1 MIVKEKKEEL
11 KSETVAK
18 KDENTVFED
27 KFFEKGHFWLKLR
40 TIILTIV
47 AWLGVVIP
55 MYWTVTSTLLRHYK
69 NVEPVWY
76 YQEGIDTFYFLLKV
90 FVLFFI
96 AATIFTVLMTLRSN
110 RRIKDK
116 YSQEFT
122 YDFNA
127 MLRKRHALEEFYTK
141 RFGPLEKRVVQKTY
155 LVPPEKNITKE
166 ELATALKEEENK

>member
-1 MIVKEKKEEL
+1 MNEEKETV
-11 KSETVAK
+11 KSETAAK

-40 TIILTIV
+40 TIVLTII

-55 MYWTVTSTLLRHYK
+55 VYWTVTSTLLRHHK
-69 NVEPVWY
+69 NVNPVWH

-116 YSQEFT
+116 YSQKFT
-122 YDFNA
+122 YDFDA
-127 MLRKRHALEEFYTK
+127 MLTKRRALDQFYTE
-141 RFGPLEKRVVQKTY
+141 RFGSFEKRATEKTY
-155 LVPPEKNITKE
+155 SVPPEKNITKE
-166 ELATALKEEENK
+166 ELDAILKKGGK